1 MAKSLG
7 WQAQSKGYSS
17 YTIIV
22 TTSGQ
27 QSVDLSGFPRN
38 KDPFLLLAS
47 KEPLWRGEIL
57 THAQI
62 HDWHL

>member
-47 KEPLWRGEIL
+47 KEPL
-57 THAQI
+57 
-62 HDWHL
+62 